1 MKKLFILTVFL
12 IGIANHIPAQVSL
25 ADLLE
30 GKLVAKESTMA
41 AVSEAVRPALG
52 IIRQQYRLKRDGE
65 YYGKNRMPY
74 YGESYTVSVKVAG
87 GLIFTKEVVSPWE
100 YDADYAKVNETGKY
114 TPVRFISE
122 LRNLSDSIYKQVD
135 LEIGSQYTQLVNND
149 SLLYKQWDSKSDF
162 GLMIDDS
169 EGEKDGY
176 MIWVYTNTNPQDSA
190 MIPELKQTSMT
201 IKACTDST
209 VQVVTPKN
217 PEKVLGGIY
226 VVPVVERMGHIQLQ
240 LVGVAAKDTDKTW
253 KLNLLTVSSD
263 NNRTGNKKEQK
274 TITPIKKN

>member
-30 GKLVAKESTMA
+30 GKLVAKESAMA

-52 IIRQQYRLKRDGE
+52 IVRQQYRLKRDGD

-74 YGESYTVSVKVAG
+74 YGESYAVSVKVAG
-87 GLIFTKEVVSPWE
+87 GLIFTKEVVFPWE

-114 TPVRFISE
+114 TPVRFISKQ
-122 LRNLSDSIYKQVD
+122 RNLSDSIYKDVD

-190 MIPELKQTSMT
+190 MILELKQTSMT
-201 IKACTDST
+201 IKACVDST
-209 VQVVTPKN
+209 IQVMN
-217 PEKVLGGIY
+217 PQNSEKVLGGIY

-263 NNRTGNKKEQK
+263 NNGRGNKKEQE

>member
-87 GLIFTKEVVSPWE
+87 GLIFTKEVVSF
-100 YDADYAKVNETGKY
+100 VLT
-114 TPVRFISE
+114 FI
-122 LRNLSDSIYKQVD
+122 LIDN
-135 LEIGSQYTQLVNND
+135 
-149 SLLYKQWDSKSDF
+149 LLYFKVPDTVKVIFSKYVKNVFSYSP
-162 GLMIDDS
+162 I
-169 EGEKDGY
+169 
-176 MIWVYTNTNPQDSA
+176 VA
-190 MIPELKQTSMT
+190 
-201 IKACTDST
+201 ST
-209 VQVVTPKN
+209 YILV
-217 PEKVLGGIY
+217 KV
-226 VVPVVERMGHIQLQ
+226 PFR
-240 LVGVAAKDTDKTW
+240 
-253 KLNLLTVSSD
+253 SS
-263 NNRTGNKKEQK
+263 
-274 TITPIKKN
+274 